1 MILKFLILFQIF
13 GFLAVPPTSE
23 EGKVKAWIEI
33 EGMLDEVSVRAV
45 IENLSEEN
53 MFLNYELE
61 MHNRSRIKDYKT
73 LQKGKLMALRES
85 IIELSEERLNV
96 RTTQLLCVRIKVLKD
111 DKVIAIDSIIFQG
124 VK

>member
-1 MILKFLILFQIF
+1 MIFKLLMLFQFI
-13 GFLAVPPTSE
+13 GFFAVPSASE

-33 EGMLDEVSVRAV
+33 DGELNALSVRAV
-45 IENLSEEN
+45 IENVSEEN

-61 MHNRSRIKDYKT
+61 MHNRSRIKNQKT

-96 RTTQLLCVRIKVLKD
+96 RTTQQLCVQITVLKD
-111 DKVIAIDSIIFQG
+111 NKIVAVDSVVFQG
-124 VK
+124 VR